1 MISSTPKKH
10 QDSPKFKSRDKVRV
24 SPSKLTIS
32 IILGYASALRVYKTK
47 AVGFT
52 NVLIN

>member
-1 MISSTPKKH
+1 MISFTPKKH
-10 QDSPKFKSRDKVRV
+10 QEFPKINAKDGVCTA
-24 SPSKLTIS
+24 PSQLTIS

-47 AVGFT
+47 SMGFA